1 MIFYKFFFV
10 KTHTSGDQEYF
21 NDVFNYNLN
30 LIILQALYAG
40 VPLILIPFTFEEKFN
55 AKVAEYMGVGINF
68 DHTKFLSEFTFAV
81 AKLMRLVLVNRN
93 SPLCERIRI
102 THFILFAR
110 LIPLHT

>member
-21 NDVFNYNLN
+21 ND
-30 LIILQALYAG
+30 ALYAG